1 MEVELNF
8 KIDEEK
14 TLTLTE
20 AQAREIYTKLGK
32 YFSSETSSVPANTST
47 QYWPYYSLSRLF
59 DTQNDLYKW
68 KINIT

>member
-1 MEVELNF
+1 MDIEL
-8 KIDEEK
+8 KIKLDDEKE
-14 TLTLTE
+14 LVLTE
-20 AQAREIYTKLGK
+20 EQAKEVYTKLGQ
-32 YFSSETSSVPANTST
+32 YFSESTSSVPANTST

>member
-1 MEVELNF
+1 MDIEL
-8 KIDEEK
+8 KIKLDDEKE
-14 TLTLTE
+14 LVLTE
-20 AQAREIYTKLGK
+20 EQAKEVYTKLGQ
-32 YFSSETSSVPANTST
+32 YFSESTSSVPANTRT